1 MKIHLLKFIRKEA
14 NGIYTTHWKKKKK
27 NPNLIKKWIKEW
39 NRHSSKEDIQI
50 ANRYFIKD
58 VQHH

>member
-1 MKIHLLKFIRKEA
+1 MEFIQLI
-14 NGIYTTHWKKKKK
+14 GKKKSQ
-27 NPNLIKKWIKEW
+27 NLIKKWIKEW

-50 ANRYFIKD
+50 TNRYFIKD

>member
-1 MKIHLLKFIRKEA
+1 MEFIQLI
-14 NGIYTTHWKKKKK
+14 GKKKKQT
-27 NPNLIKKWIKEW
+27 PNLIKKWIKEW
-39 NRHSSKEDIQI
+39 DRHSSKEDIQI